1 MDTAALRDKTIT
13 VHHSEQYSAK
23 EISIVSRGSTGEMR
37 VLSLLKAQITFPTGD
52 KSFSVM
58 QSFPAVVSAEDA
70 DPFLM
75 CAHFGPTLSTGKETD
90 PDKFPVN
97 WHPHRGIDLL
107 TYMIQGVGRHAD
119 SLGCRA
125 LAHVSEVDILVMV

>member
-1 MDTAALRDKTIT
+1 MDQTMTINQ
-13 VHHSEQYSAK
+13 SEQCSAK
-23 EISIVSRGSTGEMR
+23 EISIVSRGGAGEMR
-37 VLSLLKAQITFPTGD
+37 MLSLHKAQVTYPTGD

-75 CAHFGPTLSTGKETD
+75 CDHFGPTLSTGKETD

-119 SLGCRA
+119 SLG
-125 LAHVSEVDILVMV
+125 

>member
-1 MDTAALRDKTIT
+1 MDTTDLRDLTLAINQSGQCSTKE
-13 VHHSEQYSAK
+13 SSA
-23 EISIVSRGSTGEMR
+23 VSRRGVGEMM
-37 VLSLLKAQITFPTGD
+37 VLSLHNAQVTFPTGD

-75 CAHFGPTLSTGKETD
+75 CDHFGPTLSTGKETD
-90 PDKFPVN
+90 PDKFPVS

-107 TYMIQGVGRHAD
+107 TYMIQGIGRHAD
-119 SLGCRA
+119 SLG
-125 LAHVSEVDILVMV
+125 